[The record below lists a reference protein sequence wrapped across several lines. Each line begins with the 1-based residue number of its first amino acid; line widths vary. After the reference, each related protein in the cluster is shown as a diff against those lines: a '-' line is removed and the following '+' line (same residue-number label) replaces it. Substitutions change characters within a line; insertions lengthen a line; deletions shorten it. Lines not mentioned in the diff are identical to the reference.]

1 MPRKPQN
8 SATSFSLLDPS
19 LRAKVDVAISAWNA
33 EHPQSDPMTLASFM
47 RAALRSALAGMVRVD
62 DAIID
67 ETLLA
72 EVSAHVKKI
81 NTSHPDDPYDVKR
94 FVRVSVR
101 KAMRSAT
108 GNAIT
113 SPNKRAVT
121 QG

>member
-8 SATSFSLLDPS
+8 SATSFSLLDAP
-19 LRAKVDVAISAWNA
+19 LRAKADAAILAWNVA
-33 EHPQSDPMTLASFM
+33 HPQSDPMTLASFM
-47 RAALRSALAGMVRVD
+47 RAALRAALAGMARVD
-62 DAIID
+62 DVILD
-67 ETLLA
+67 ETLIA

-81 NTSHPDDPYDVKR
+81 NASHPDDPYDVPR

-101 KAMRSAT
+101 KAMRSAA

>member
-1 MPRKPQN
+1 
-8 SATSFSLLDPS
+8 
-19 LRAKVDVAISAWNA
+19 
-33 EHPQSDPMTLASFM
+33 MTLASFM

-72 EVSAHVKKI
+72 EVTSHVKKI